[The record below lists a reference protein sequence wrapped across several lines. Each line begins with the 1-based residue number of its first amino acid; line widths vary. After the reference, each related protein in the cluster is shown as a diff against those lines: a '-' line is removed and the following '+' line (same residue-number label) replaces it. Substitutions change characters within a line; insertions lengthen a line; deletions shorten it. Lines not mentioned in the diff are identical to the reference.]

1 MQTARFHPH
10 MAGHQIVLKSN
21 LEETTQHGSEGFP
34 AALYETVFRSKILR
48 YVPLHW
54 HKELQLCLIL
64 TGRVRFSI
72 NQKEVEAGA
81 GDVIFINSQV
91 IHSATSISN
100 DEEEASY
107 CCINFAY
114 EMVGGF
120 HGSLMERNFVLPFL
134 RNEQN
139 DFLLISEKSEEGLL
153 EEISSKMLHI
163 RKLFKETEPERY
175 FDIFAELVLIWKEL
189 ARWLHKTEDQPST
202 RRPEDY
208 ETSREVISY
217 IEKNLGEKLTLDL
230 IAKEVC
236 LSKWECSRRFKR
248 IAGESVWSYLISA
261 RMAKAVELLLYS
273 RKSVERIGFEVG
285 FPNVN
290 LFIRQFKKNSGQR
303 RDNSERIIE
312 QQRYIFSGYWNIR
325 EELFS

>member
-34 AALYETVFRSKILR
+34 AALYETVFRSKMLR

-139 DFLLISEKSEEGLL
+139 DFLLISEKSEEGLH
-153 EEISSKMLHI
+153 EKISSKMLHI

-189 ARWLHKTEDQPST
+189 VRWLHKTEDQPST

-208 ETSREVISY
+208 ETSRKVISY

-290 LFIRQFKKNSGQR
+290 LFIRQFKKEFRTTPGQFR
-303 RDNSERIIE
+303 KNH
-312 QQRYIFSGYWNIR
+312 
-325 EELFS
+325 

>member
-34 AALYETVFRSKILR
+34 AALYETVFRSKMLR

-189 ARWLHKTEDQPST
+189 VRWLHKTEDQPST

-208 ETSREVISY
+208 ETSRKVISY

-285 FPNVN
+285 FPD
-290 LFIRQFKKNSGQR
+290 FGS
-303 RDNSERIIE
+303 
-312 QQRYIFSGYWNIR
+312 
-325 EELFS
+325 

>member
-34 AALYETVFRSKILR
+34 AALYETVFRSKMLR

-139 DFLLISEKSEEGLL
+139 DFLLISEKSKEGLL

-290 LFIRQFKKNSGQR
+290 LFIRQFKKEFRTTPGQFR
-303 RDNSERIIE
+303 KNH
-312 QQRYIFSGYWNIR
+312 
-325 EELFS
+325 

>member
-34 AALYETVFRSKILR
+34 AALYETVFRSKMLR

-114 EMVGGF
+114 EIVGGF

-290 LFIRQFKKNSGQR
+290 LFIRQFKKEFRTTPGQFR
-303 RDNSERIIE
+303 KNH
-312 QQRYIFSGYWNIR
+312 
-325 EELFS
+325 

>member
-34 AALYETVFRSKILR
+34 AALYETVFRSKMLR

-91 IHSATSISN
+91 IHGATSISN

-189 ARWLHKTEDQPST
+189 VRWLHKTEDQPST

-208 ETSREVISY
+208 ETSRKVISY

-290 LFIRQFKKNSGQR
+290 LFIRQFKKEFRTTPGQFR
-303 RDNSERIIE
+303 KNH
-312 QQRYIFSGYWNIR
+312 
-325 EELFS
+325 

>member
-34 AALYETVFRSKILR
+34 AALYETVFRSKMLR

-208 ETSREVISY
+208 ETRREVISY

-230 IAKEVC
+230 IDKEVC

-290 LFIRQFKKNSGQR
+290 LFIRQFKKEFRTTPGQFR
-303 RDNSERIIE
+303 KNH
-312 QQRYIFSGYWNIR
+312 
-325 EELFS
+325 

>member
-34 AALYETVFRSKILR
+34 AALYETVFRSKMLR

-120 HGSLMERNFVLPFL
+120 HGSLMERNFVLPFP

-290 LFIRQFKKNSGQR
+290 LFIRQFKKEFRTTPGQFR
-303 RDNSERIIE
+303 KNH
-312 QQRYIFSGYWNIR
+312 
-325 EELFS
+325 

>member
-1 MQTARFHPH
+1 MQTARFHLH

-21 LEETTQHGSEGFP
+21 LEETTQHGSEDFP
-34 AALYETVFRSKILR
+34 AALYETVFRSKMLR

-189 ARWLHKTEDQPST
+189 VRWLHKTEDQPST

-208 ETSREVISY
+208 ETSRKVISY
-217 IEKNLGEKLTLDL
+217 IEKNLGEKLTLEL

-248 IAGESVWSYLISA
+248 VAGESVWSYLISA

-273 RKSVERIGFEVG
+273 RKSIERIGFEVG

-290 LFIRQFKKNSGQR
+290 LFIRQFKKEFGTTPGQFR
-303 RDNSERIIE
+303 KNH
-312 QQRYIFSGYWNIR
+312 
-325 EELFS
+325 

>member
-34 AALYETVFRSKILR
+34 AALYETVFRSKMLR

-91 IHSATSISN
+91 IHNATSISN

-189 ARWLHKTEDQPST
+189 VRWLHKTEDQPST

-208 ETSREVISY
+208 ETSRKVISY

-290 LFIRQFKKNSGQR
+290 LFIRQFKKEFRTTPGQFR
-303 RDNSERIIE
+303 KNH
-312 QQRYIFSGYWNIR
+312 
-325 EELFS
+325 

>member
-34 AALYETVFRSKILR
+34 AALYETVFHSKMLR

-189 ARWLHKTEDQPST
+189 VRWLHKTEDQPST

-208 ETSREVISY
+208 ETSRKVISY

-290 LFIRQFKKNSGQR
+290 LFIRQFKKEFRTTPGQFR
-303 RDNSERIIE
+303 KNH
-312 QQRYIFSGYWNIR
+312 
-325 EELFS
+325 

>member
-34 AALYETVFRSKILR
+34 AALYETVFRSKMLR

-208 ETSREVISY
+208 ETSRKVISY

-290 LFIRQFKKNSGQR
+290 LFIRQFKKEFRTTPGQFR
-303 RDNSERIIE
+303 KNH
-312 QQRYIFSGYWNIR
+312 
-325 EELFS
+325 

>member
-34 AALYETVFRSKILR
+34 AALYETVFRSKMLR

-163 RKLFKETEPERY
+163 RKLFKETEQERY

-189 ARWLHKTEDQPST
+189 VRWLHKTEDQPST

-208 ETSREVISY
+208 ETSRKVISY

-290 LFIRQFKKNSGQR
+290 LFIRQFKKEFRTTPGQFR
-303 RDNSERIIE
+303 KNH
-312 QQRYIFSGYWNIR
+312 
-325 EELFS
+325 

>member
-34 AALYETVFRSKILR
+34 AALYETVFRSKMLR

-189 ARWLHKTEDQPST
+189 LRWLHKTEDQPST

-208 ETSREVISY
+208 ETSRKVISY

-290 LFIRQFKKNSGQR
+290 LFIRQFKKEFRTTPGQFR
-303 RDNSERIIE
+303 KNH
-312 QQRYIFSGYWNIR
+312 
-325 EELFS
+325 

>member
-34 AALYETVFRSKILR
+34 VALYETVFRSKMLR

-189 ARWLHKTEDQPST
+189 VRWLHKTEDQPST

-208 ETSREVISY
+208 ETSRKVISY

-290 LFIRQFKKNSGQR
+290 LFIRQFKKEFRTTPGQFR
-303 RDNSERIIE
+303 KNH
-312 QQRYIFSGYWNIR
+312 
-325 EELFS
+325 

>member
-1 MQTARFHPH
+1 MQTARFNLH

-21 LEETTQHGSEGFP
+21 LEETTQHGSEDFP
-34 AALYETVFRSKILR
+34 AALYETVFRSKMLR

-100 DEEEASY
+100 DKEEASY
-107 CCINFAY
+107 YCINFAY

-139 DFLLISEKSEEGLL
+139 DFLLMSEKSEEGLL

-189 ARWLHKTEDQPST
+189 VRWLHKTEDQPST
-202 RRPEDY
+202 RCPEDY
-208 ETSREVISY
+208 ETSRKVISY

-290 LFIRQFKKNSGQR
+290 LFIRQFKKEFRTTPGQFR
-303 RDNSERIIE
+303 KN
-312 QQRYIFSGYWNIR
+312 Y
-325 EELFS
+325 

>member
-34 AALYETVFRSKILR
+34 AALYETVFRSKMLR

-189 ARWLHKTEDQPST
+189 VRWLHKTEDQPST

-208 ETSREVISY
+208 ETSRKVISY

-290 LFIRQFKKNSGQR
+290 LFICQFKKEFRTTPGQFR
-303 RDNSERIIE
+303 KNH
-312 QQRYIFSGYWNIR
+312 
-325 EELFS
+325 

>member
-34 AALYETVFRSKILR
+34 AALYETVFRSKMLR

-175 FDIFAELVLIWKEL
+175 FDIFSELVLIWKEL
-189 ARWLHKTEDQPST
+189 VRWLHKTEDQPST

-290 LFIRQFKKNSGQR
+290 LFIRQFKKEFRTTPGQFR
-303 RDNSERIIE
+303 KNH
-312 QQRYIFSGYWNIR
+312 
-325 EELFS
+325 

>member
-34 AALYETVFRSKILR
+34 AALYETVFRSKMLR

-163 RKLFKETEPERY
+163 QKLFKETEPERY

-290 LFIRQFKKNSGQR
+290 LFIRQFKKEFRTTPGQFR
-303 RDNSERIIE
+303 KNH
-312 QQRYIFSGYWNIR
+312 
-325 EELFS
+325 

>member
-34 AALYETVFRSKILR
+34 AALYETVFRSKMLR

-290 LFIRQFKKNSGQR
+290 LFIRQFNKEFRTTPGQFRKNH
-303 RDNSERIIE
+303 
-312 QQRYIFSGYWNIR
+312 
-325 EELFS
+325 

>member
-34 AALYETVFRSKILR
+34 AALYETVFRSKMLR

-139 DFLLISEKSEEGLL
+139 DFLLMSEKSEEGLL

-208 ETSREVISY
+208 ETSRKVISY

-290 LFIRQFKKNSGQR
+290 LFIRQFKKEFRTTPGQFR
-303 RDNSERIIE
+303 KNH
-312 QQRYIFSGYWNIR
+312 
-325 EELFS
+325 

>member
-1 MQTARFHPH
+1 MQTARFNLH

-21 LEETTQHGSEGFP
+21 LEETTQHGSEDFP
-34 AALYETVFRSKILR
+34 AALYETVFRSKMLR

-202 RRPEDY
+202 RCPEDY
-208 ETSREVISY
+208 ETSRKVISY

-290 LFIRQFKKNSGQR
+290 LFIRQFKKEFRTTPGQFR
-303 RDNSERIIE
+303 KNH
-312 QQRYIFSGYWNIR
+312 
-325 EELFS
+325 

>member
-34 AALYETVFRSKILR
+34 AALYETVFRSKMLR

-163 RKLFKETEPERY
+163 RKLFKETELERY

-189 ARWLHKTEDQPST
+189 VRWLHKTEDQPST

-208 ETSREVISY
+208 ETSRKVISY

-290 LFIRQFKKNSGQR
+290 LFIRQFKKEFRTTPGQFR
-303 RDNSERIIE
+303 KNH
-312 QQRYIFSGYWNIR
+312 
-325 EELFS
+325 

>member
-34 AALYETVFRSKILR
+34 AALYETVFRSKMLR

-100 DEEEASY
+100 DEEDASY

-290 LFIRQFKKNSGQR
+290 LFIRQFKKEFRTTPGQFR
-303 RDNSERIIE
+303 KNH
-312 QQRYIFSGYWNIR
+312 
-325 EELFS
+325 

>member
-34 AALYETVFRSKILR
+34 AALYETVFRSKMLR

-189 ARWLHKTEDQPST
+189 VRWLHKTEDQPST

-208 ETSREVISY
+208 ETSRKVISY

-261 RMAKAVELLLYS
+261 RMAKAVELHLYS

-290 LFIRQFKKNSGQR
+290 LFIRQFKKEFRTTPGQFR
-303 RDNSERIIE
+303 KNH
-312 QQRYIFSGYWNIR
+312 
-325 EELFS
+325 

>member
-34 AALYETVFRSKILR
+34 AALYETVFRSKMLR

-290 LFIRQFKKNSGQR
+290 LFIGQFKKELRTTPGQFR
-303 RDNSERIIE
+303 KNH
-312 QQRYIFSGYWNIR
+312 
-325 EELFS
+325 

>member
-34 AALYETVFRSKILR
+34 AALYETVFRSKMLR

-72 NQKEVEAGA
+72 NQKEVEAGD

-290 LFIRQFKKNSGQR
+290 LFIRQFKKEFRTTPGQFR
-303 RDNSERIIE
+303 KNH
-312 QQRYIFSGYWNIR
+312 
-325 EELFS
+325 

>member
-1 MQTARFHPH
+1 MQTARFNLH

-21 LEETTQHGSEGFP
+21 LEETTQHGSEDFP
-34 AALYETVFRSKILR
+34 AALYETVFRSKMLR

-107 CCINFAY
+107 YCINFAY

-139 DFLLISEKSEEGLL
+139 DFLLMSEKSEEGLL

-163 RKLFKETEPERY
+163 RKLFKENEPERY

-189 ARWLHKTEDQPST
+189 VRWLHKTEDQPST
-202 RRPEDY
+202 RCPEDY
-208 ETSREVISY
+208 ETSRKVISY

-273 RKSVERIGFEVG
+273 RKSVERIGFEV
-285 FPNVN
+285 
-290 LFIRQFKKNSGQR
+290 
-303 RDNSERIIE
+303 
-312 QQRYIFSGYWNIR
+312 
-325 EELFS
+325 

>member
-34 AALYETVFRSKILR
+34 AALYETVFRSKMLR

-290 LFIRQFKKNSGQR
+290 LFIRQFKKEFRTTPGQFR
-303 RDNSERIIE
+303 KN
-312 QQRYIFSGYWNIR
+312 Y
-325 EELFS
+325 

>member
-34 AALYETVFRSKILR
+34 AALYETVFRSKMLR

-120 HGSLMERNFVLPFL
+120 HGSLMERNFVLPLL

-290 LFIRQFKKNSGQR
+290 LFIRQFKKEFRTTPGQFR
-303 RDNSERIIE
+303 KNH
-312 QQRYIFSGYWNIR
+312 
-325 EELFS
+325 

>member
-34 AALYETVFRSKILR
+34 AALYETVFRSKMLR

-163 RKLFKETEPERY
+163 RKLFKETEPARY

-290 LFIRQFKKNSGQR
+290 LFIRQFKKEFRTTPGQFR
-303 RDNSERIIE
+303 KNH
-312 QQRYIFSGYWNIR
+312 
-325 EELFS
+325 

>member
-21 LEETTQHGSEGFP
+21 LEETTQHGSEDFP
-34 AALYETVFRSKILR
+34 AALYETVFRSKMLR

-290 LFIRQFKKNSGQR
+290 LFIRQFKKEFRTTPGQFR
-303 RDNSERIIE
+303 KNH
-312 QQRYIFSGYWNIR
+312 
-325 EELFS
+325 

>member
-21 LEETTQHGSEGFP
+21 LEETTQLGSEGFP
-34 AALYETVFRSKILR
+34 AALYETVFRSKMLR

-290 LFIRQFKKNSGQR
+290 LFIRQFKKEFRTTPGQFR
-303 RDNSERIIE
+303 KNH
-312 QQRYIFSGYWNIR
+312 
-325 EELFS
+325 

>member
-1 MQTARFHPH
+1 MKDATARFHPH

-34 AALYETVFRSKILR
+34 AALYETVFRSKMLR

-290 LFIRQFKKNSGQR
+290 LFIRQFKKEFRTTPGQFR
-303 RDNSERIIE
+303 KNH
-312 QQRYIFSGYWNIR
+312 
-325 EELFS
+325 

>member
-34 AALYETVFRSKILR
+34 AALYETVFRSKMLR

-139 DFLLISEKSEEGLL
+139 DFLLISEKIEEGLL

-189 ARWLHKTEDQPST
+189 VGWLHKTEDQPST

-208 ETSREVISY
+208 ETSRKVISY
-217 IEKNLGEKLTLDL
+217 IEKNLGEKLT
-230 IAKEVC
+230 
-236 LSKWECSRRFKR
+236 
-248 IAGESVWSYLISA
+248 
-261 RMAKAVELLLYS
+261 
-273 RKSVERIGFEVG
+273 
-285 FPNVN
+285 
-290 LFIRQFKKNSGQR
+290 
-303 RDNSERIIE
+303 
-312 QQRYIFSGYWNIR
+312 
-325 EELFS
+325 

>member
-34 AALYETVFRSKILR
+34 AALYETVFRSKMLR

-189 ARWLHKTEDQPST
+189 VRWLHKTEDQPST

-208 ETSREVISY
+208 ETSRKVISY

-273 RKSVERIGFEVG
+273 RKSV
-285 FPNVN
+285 
-290 LFIRQFKKNSGQR
+290 
-303 RDNSERIIE
+303 
-312 QQRYIFSGYWNIR
+312 
-325 EELFS
+325 

>member
-34 AALYETVFRSKILR
+34 AALYETVFRSKMLR

-175 FDIFAELVLIWKEL
+175 FDIFADLVLIWKEL

-290 LFIRQFKKNSGQR
+290 LFIRQFKKEFRTTPGQFR
-303 RDNSERIIE
+303 KNH
-312 QQRYIFSGYWNIR
+312 
-325 EELFS
+325 

>member
-1 MQTARFHPH
+1 MRTARFHPH

-34 AALYETVFRSKILR
+34 AALYETVFRSKMLR

-189 ARWLHKTEDQPST
+189 VRWLHKTEDQPST

-208 ETSREVISY
+208 ETSRKVISY

-290 LFIRQFKKNSGQR
+290 LFIRQFKKEFRTTPGQFR
-303 RDNSERIIE
+303 KNH
-312 QQRYIFSGYWNIR
+312 
-325 EELFS
+325 

>member
-34 AALYETVFRSKILR
+34 AALYETVFRSKMLR

-189 ARWLHKTEDQPST
+189 VRWLHKTEDQPST

-208 ETSREVISY
+208 ETSRKVISY

-290 LFIRQFKKNSGQR
+290 LFIRQFKKELRTTPGQFR
-303 RDNSERIIE
+303 KNH
-312 QQRYIFSGYWNIR
+312 
-325 EELFS
+325 

>member
-1 MQTARFHPH
+1 M
-10 MAGHQIVLKSN
+10 
-21 LEETTQHGSEGFP
+21 
-34 AALYETVFRSKILR
+34 
-48 YVPLHW
+48 PLHW

-139 DFLLISEKSEEGLL
+139 DFLLISEKSEEGLH
-153 EEISSKMLHI
+153 EKISSKMLHI

-189 ARWLHKTEDQPST
+189 VRWLHKTEDQPST

-208 ETSREVISY
+208 ETSRKVISY

-290 LFIRQFKKNSGQR
+290 LFIRQFKKEFRTTPGQFR
-303 RDNSERIIE
+303 KNH
-312 QQRYIFSGYWNIR
+312 
-325 EELFS
+325 